1 MRKIKTTDPILAMQS
16 WLIKT
21 PNRPN
26 GFEYQELMKLS
37 KAELTKEY
45 NKLYG
50 EEAKNV
56 NNL

>member
-26 GFEYQELMKLS
+26 GFEYFELMKMD
-37 KAELTKEY
+37 EEQLTEEY